1 MHNKL
6 KYAETYKNKNMPKY
20 ASLCKAKCA
29 KTKYFA
35 HVCKTKYI
43 NLHFQNMHKYV
54 FYMPKY
60 AMYT

>member
-1 MHNKL
+1 ML
-6 KYAETYKNKNMPKY
+6 KYTKTKY
-20 ASLCKAKCA
+20 AQICKAKYA

-35 HVCKTKYI
+35 QVCKTKYI